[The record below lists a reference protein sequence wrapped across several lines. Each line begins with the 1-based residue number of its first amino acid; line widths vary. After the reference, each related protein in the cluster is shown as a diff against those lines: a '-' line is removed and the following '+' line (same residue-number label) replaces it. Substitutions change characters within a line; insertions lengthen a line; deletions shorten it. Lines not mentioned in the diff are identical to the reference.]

1 MSVDFHIAVGEIGA
15 EASAGI
21 DEWLTRAFSGR
32 PVVDYAYGTP
42 PAWEVVAEG
51 GWDTVGVAE
60 QDGGA
65 GMELRDLIAFAKVV
79 GRWLPPLPLLETIMA
94 KRWSEAA
101 RKADGPVTIGVVSE
115 SGRILVPFGETPGI
129 LQLAGTGSGDLGVQ
143 APAPGAADDFAPSL
157 RLAEGGEASSLTPEE
172 ARELA
177 VVWGAEAVGCAER
190 MLDVA
195 VDYVKERHQFG
206 QPVGRFQAV
215 KHHLANALISVQE
228 AESAVI
234 WGAADAPRLT
244 AALEVAFDAALRTA
258 EIAVQVHGGMGFT
271 WELGLHVYLRQIVTL
286 RQLAL
291 PLAALADGG

>member
-1 MSVDFHIAVGEIGA
+1 MSTAFDIAVGEIGL
-15 EASAGI
+15 EASTGI
-21 DEWLTRAFSGR
+21 DEWLARAFSGR

-42 PAWEVVAEG
+42 PAWDVVAEG
-51 GWDTVGVAE
+51 GWDTLAVAE
-60 QDGGA
+60 DDGGA

-101 RKADGPVTIGVVSE
+101 RASEGRVTVGVVTE
-115 SGRILVPFGETPGI
+115 SGRVVVPFGEAPGI
-129 LQLAGTGSGDLGVQ
+129 LLLAGTEPAGAVRAPQGLAGDE
-143 APAPGAADDFAPSL
+143 FAPSL
-157 RLAEGGEASSLTPEE
+157 RLAKGGQATSFTPEA

-195 VDYVKERHQFG
+195 VEYVKERRQFG

-215 KHHLANALISVQE
+215 KHHLADALISVQE

-234 WGAADAPRLT
+234 WAAADAPAL
-244 AALEVAFDAALRTA
+244 APALEVAFDSALRTA
-258 EIAVQVHGGMGFT
+258 EIAVQAHGGMGFT

-291 PLAALADGG
+291 SLAGIADRA